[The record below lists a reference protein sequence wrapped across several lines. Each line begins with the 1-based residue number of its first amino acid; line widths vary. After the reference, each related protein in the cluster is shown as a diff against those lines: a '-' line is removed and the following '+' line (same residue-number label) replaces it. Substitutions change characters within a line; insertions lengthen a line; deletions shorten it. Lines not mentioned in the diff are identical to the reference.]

1 MSSLRRNIAAAGL
14 APCWKSAWSFCVS
27 VCLWNLNGY
36 GLYNQA
42 PVERFLGRNFH
53 KLWDPLV
60 RLYGDYCAIPPISR
74 MRLCAFRSLVF
85 QARAEPEKLVGTR
98 GFPAKIIHP
107 LPSTQSRRIPWVSIL
122 SRCLDQFRYTVM
134 STISAQSVI
143 CIQPVTLTK
152 RTLRL
157 PVQERPLA
165 LGAMRAFGTDC

>member
-1 MSSLRRNIAAAGL
+1 MLEERMIVLCLRVFVDFKWIRALQSSAGRTL
-14 APCWKSAWSFCVS
+14 PWPQFS
-27 VCLWNLNGY
+27 
-36 GLYNQA
+36 QT
-42 PVERFLGRNFH
+42 LGSIGRAI
-53 KLWDPLV
+53 W
-60 RLYGDYCAIPPISR
+60 GYCAIPPISR
-74 MRLCAFRSLVF
+74 VRLCAFRSLVF